1 MGATH
6 IFNNSKGDLEEFV
19 EDVTNG
25 EMADVVVEAIGYQ
38 ETYQQAFRI
47 VKKGGRV
54 VFFGMIRDLDEGK
67 FFKLNFDDVF
77 RKEITIIPSYGPH
90 LIKDIKVA
98 VELIGDEKIDVKP
111 LITHHFKFD
120 DIDKAFEIAHSKN
133 TNPIK
138 VIVDF

>member
-1 MGATH
+1 
-6 IFNNSKGDLEEFV
+6 
-19 EDVTNG
+19 
-25 EMADVVVEAIGYQ
+25 
-38 ETYQQAFRI
+38 
-47 VKKGGRV
+47 
-54 VFFGMIRDLDEGK
+54 MIRDLDEGK

-98 VELIGDEKIDVKP
+98 MELIGDGKIDVKP
-111 LITHHFKFD
+111 LITHHFKFNEVVR
-120 DIDKAFEIAHSKN
+120 AFEIAYSKE